1 MNRTKLIRRR
11 MCLCGELRID
21 TWRTAGTDTP
31 LRTLRVKNAECHA
44 IHLED
49 LEATE

>member
-11 MCLCGELRID
+11 MCLCDELRID
-21 TWRTAGTDTP
+21 SWETVGKPMP
-31 LRTLRVKNAECHA
+31 LRTLRVKNAECHT